1 MKYRKKLVIRL
12 FLAFLLAIS
21 YNILY
26 KILIPITLY
35 PSFYL
40 LKLIYKAEL
49 SGTLI
54 TIDNYSL
61 TFIPACAAASGYIL
75 LGILIL
81 LTKDIK
87 LKTGLKMFLLGSLL
101 ILIANIIR
109 IDALISILIHLGKNY
124 FETLHL
130 FIWKLLSSLFV
141 AVIWVFL
148 IKFYKI
154 KSIPI
159 VSDIREIRN
168 ISKR

>member
-1 MKYRKKLVIRL
+1 MKYIKKLVIRL
-12 FLAFLLAIS
+12 VLAVLLTLS
-21 YNILY
+21 YQLLY

-35 PSFYL
+35 PSFYI

-61 TFIPACAAASGYIL
+61 TFIPACAAASAYIL

-87 LKTGLKMFLLGSLL
+87 LKTGIKMFLLGSLL
-101 ILIANIIR
+101 ILLANIIR
-109 IDALISILIHLGKNY
+109 IEALILILINGGKNY

-130 FIWKLLSSLFV
+130 FIWKVLSSIFV
-141 AVIWVFL
+141 AAVWISL
-148 IKFYKI
+148 IKLHKI

-159 VSDIREIRN
+159 VSDIREIR
-168 ISKR
+168 KLM